1 MRYGYINEE
10 EFNRA
15 SSFVFCNCSEL
26 HMKKMAVKNFNNFN
40 NGQRSVSYSL
50 FSIKKS
56 LNELLGYMVVVEQS
70 PELSKKQ

>member
-1 MRYGYINEE
+1 
-10 EFNRA
+10 
-15 SSFVFCNCSEL
+15 
-26 HMKKMAVKNFNNFN
+26 MKKMAVKNFNNFN

-70 PELSKKQ
+70 PELSKKQYYIFIHKILHRGVQ

>member
-26 HMKKMAVKNFNNFN
+26 HMEKMAV
-40 NGQRSVSYSL
+40 NGQGIVSYSL